1 MKWNR
6 TESMKRRGRGE
17 HGQVLILAVV
27 ALILVIIATLL
38 LFDVQTVSRGKI
50 KGQNG
55 VDAAALTAAEW
66 QKHSLNLIGELN
78 LARATATLVSD
89 PFFARGVLGNPDS
102 NAAEFFADLP
112 ETISPE
118 EFTLFPEK
126 KEFYNSD
133 GSLDT
138 EKLMQEIVRV
148 EKEKRFLDALNDL
161 VSQLQTRIAFS
172 GPLIGFGAAQQAA
185 KNNGITS
192 NSEASEFFIL
202 YLNSIGNGGIYEH
215 IAPVFVKDY
224 AWRMPYYS
232 MLNSILDYSVAQN
245 EFTRETE
252 NRAYGIAVGTKFSFV
267 GSPTVVSASA
277 SPLAPFIGDK
287 DFYLHIL
294 GRNWCWLSRAM
305 NNSKRTG
312 NTNDYDF
319 ERGHYVP
326 HQESILEYPFS
337 GAWWSDFEC
346 DLRSDFSGQSEILPL
361 HIDFSDS
368 EETYNT
374 AKETKALSRYVNG
387 GTRLISDLFNREIP
401 YEYEVTDDIE
411 TSEEH
416 NGNKHTYYTLTNIT
430 IAINSALFEQT
441 YNDEDADRRYDLLP
455 HLSWATYDEEW
466 GTYGNNKQEWEEY
479 LRGNFK
485 QGLDYLSGARAYFEA
500 EQETVTVT
508 GSMGANRQH
517 GSRPPDVGQ
526 VFSSS
531 NTNGEAHRVS
541 VALKRIDRATGIDTI
556 RANATA
562 KPIGRIRTEDG
573 TFLRPFEAG
582 RMVLP
587 VFTETALIP
596 IALEPVEGFSMLDI
610 GWLYY
615 LAEFVPLFSESSSLE
630 DAWRRAAE
638 RYPNHLG
645 YFSDYYRA
653 LVLIGDPNYRQQGL
667 NWLNTPAMW
676 TRDNN
681 GNRQMLYNKLETECL
696 GLGKTQSSGG
706 GGGGGGGVVRGTK
719 QSKGGPVP
727 AH

>member
-1 MKWNR
+1 
-6 TESMKRRGRGE
+6 MKRRGRGE

-38 LFDVQTVSRGKI
+38 LFDIQTVIRGKI

-78 LARATATLVSD
+78 LVRATGTLISD
-89 PFFARGVLGNPDS
+89 PFFARGVLEDPNS

-126 KEFYNSD
+126 AEFYNSD
-133 GSLDT
+133 GSLNT
-138 EKLMQEIVRV
+138 EKLIEEVVRV
-148 EKEKRFLDALNDL
+148 EKEKRFLDALDDL
-161 VSQLQTRIAFS
+161 VSQLQTRIAFA

-185 KNNGITS
+185 KNNGLTY
-192 NSEASEFFIL
+192 NSDASEFLVL

-215 IAPVFVKDY
+215 ITPVFVKDY

-232 MLNSILDYSVAQN
+232 MLESIIDYSAAQN
-245 EFTRETE
+245 EFTGETE
-252 NRAYGIAVGTKFSFV
+252 NRAYGIAAGTKFSFI
-267 GSPTVVSASA
+267 GSPNVFSSSS
-277 SPLAPFIGDK
+277 SPLAPYIGNK
-287 DFYLHIL
+287 DFYLNIL
-294 GRNWCWLSRAM
+294 GRNWCWLSRSM
-305 NNSKRTG
+305 GYSKRSE
-312 NTNDYDF
+312 NTDVYDF

-326 HQESILEYPFS
+326 HKNSILEYHFS
-337 GAWWSDFEC
+337 GAWWSDFEI
-346 DLRSDFSGQSEILPL
+346 DLSSDFSGQSEILPL
-361 HIDFSDS
+361 HINFSESAD
-368 EETYNT
+368 TFNT
-374 AKETKALSRYVNG
+374 ARDTKALSRYLNNG
-387 GTRLISDLFNREIP
+387 NKLISDLFNNEIP
-401 YEYEVTDDIE
+401 YEYEVSDDVE
-411 TSEEH
+411 TTEEH
-416 NGNKHTYYTLTNIT
+416 NGNRHKYYTFTNINIT
-430 IAINSALFEQT
+430 IDAEHFEQA

-455 HLSWATYDEEW
+455 RLSWATYDEEW
-466 GTYGNNKQEWEEY
+466 GTYNSEQQEWEEY
-479 LRGNFK
+479 LRGRFK
-485 QGLDYLSGARAYFEA
+485 QGLDYQSGARAYFET
-500 EQETVTVT
+500 EQDTVTVS
-508 GSMGANRQH
+508 GSMGQPRR
-517 GSRPPDVGQ
+517 GSRSPDVGR

-531 NTNGEAHRVS
+531 DTKGEAQRVS
-541 VALKRIDRATGIDTI
+541 FSLNRLNQSGIGTVRAT
-556 RANATA
+556 ATA

-596 IALEPVEGFSMLDI
+596 IALEPVEGFSMLDL

-615 LAEFVPLFSESSSLE
+615 LAEFVPLLSESSSLE
-630 DAWRRAAE
+630 DAWMRAAE
-638 RYPNHLG
+638 QYPSHLH

-653 LVLIGDPNYRQQGL
+653 LVMIGDPAFRQQGI

-676 TRDNN
+676 ARDSR

-696 GLGKTQSSGG
+696 GLGKPPPSSGGNVVHG
-706 GGGGGGGVVRGTK
+706 GGGGGGGVIPK